1 MTIIILVAGTY
12 VATNFDN
19 FLLLVGWMLGRRESA
34 GQILVGYALAT
45 IAVLL
50 ASWLLGLSA
59 GVLPLNYV
67 GYLGLVPILLGV
79 KMLVQQIRG
88 RAETLV
94 GTIAQDLSFL
104 AVATTLFTNSADT
117 MLVFSP
123 LLADSETGTD
133 HVIILAYIAVA
144 TIWFLLAHFLSRH
157 AARLHG
163 ISVVAQWFAP
173 LIMIVV
179 GFYIL
184 DNTITDVVPGS

>member
-34 GQILVGYALAT
+34 GQILAGYGLAT
-45 IAVLL
+45 IAILL

-67 GYLGLVPILLGV
+67 GYLGFVPILLGV
-79 KMLVQQIRG
+79 KMLVQQVRG
-88 RAETLV
+88 RADARV
-94 GTIAQDLSFL
+94 GTIAQELSSL
-104 AVATTLFTNSADT
+104 AIATTLFTNSADT

-133 HVIILAYIAVA
+133 YVIILAFIAVA
-144 TIWFLLAHFLSRH
+144 TIWFLLARFFSRH
-157 AARLHG
+157 AARLQG
-163 ISVVAQWFAP
+163 ISVIAQWLAP

-179 GFYIL
+179 GLYIL
-184 DNTITDVVPGS
+184 DNTVTDVVAGS